1 MNRAELIS
9 QIKAKQ
15 SFLCVGLDVDK
26 EKIPTFLLDFEDPIF
41 EFNKRIIDATH
52 KYCVAYKPNIAFYES
67 QGSKGWDTLEKTV
80 NYIPEN
86 CFTIADAKRG
96 DIGNTSK
103 MYAKTFFET
112 YNFDSITVAPYM
124 GEDSVTPYFG
134 FKDKWVILLAATSN
148 VGGLDF
154 QYRNIDQGKMLFEK
168 VLETSLEWGNKDNLM
183 YVVGATRADILKKVR
198 AIVPDSFLL
207 VPGVGAQGGSLKDV
221 VLNGI
226 NKDCGLL
233 VNASRSIIYAGNTEE
248 FALDARDEAL
258 RMQQEMAAYLK
269 EFQII

>member
-1 MNRAELIS
+1 MNREELIK
-9 QIKAKQ
+9 QIKEKE
-15 SFLCVGLDVDK
+15 SFLCIGLDSDI
-26 EKIPTFLLDFEDPIF
+26 EKIPSFLLDFEDPVF

-67 QGSKGWDTLEKTV
+67 RGSKGWDTLEKTV
-80 NYIPEN
+80 NYIPKN
-86 CFTIADAKRG
+86 CLTIADAKRG

-134 FKDKWVILLAATSN
+134 FEDKWVILLAATSN

-154 QYRNIDQGKMLFEK
+154 QYRNIDNGKMLFEK
-168 VLETSLEWGNKDNLM
+168 VLETSLEWGDKSNLM

-221 VLNGI
+221 VANGI
-226 NKDCGLL
+226 NSDCGLL
-233 VNASRSIIYAGNTEE
+233 VNASRSIIYASDGEE
-248 FALDARDEAL
+248 FALHARDAAL
-258 RMQQEMAAYLK
+258 SLQEEMSGYLK
-269 EFQII
+269 AYNIL